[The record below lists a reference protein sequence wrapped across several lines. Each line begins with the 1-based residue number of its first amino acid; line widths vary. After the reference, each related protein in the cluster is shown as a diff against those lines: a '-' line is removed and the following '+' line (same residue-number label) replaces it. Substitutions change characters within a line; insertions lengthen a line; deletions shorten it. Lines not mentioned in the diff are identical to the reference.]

1 MGLQLWGQW
10 KEGNDLINDSLNTF
24 YLWTYGKGPLR
35 YRERTPAA
43 ATWATLSNYQQGFF
57 YMHHPTDRI
66 AHSTAFVT
74 PVVGHWLEREIAQ
87 GVDHEGSIR
96 RPIAPWADALT
107 TELHV
112 AARVKGTG
120 EGAGI
125 MFGSFSST
133 HCLILFLVSY

>member
-1 MGLQLWGQW
+1 
-10 KEGNDLINDSLNTF
+10 
-24 YLWTYGKGPLR
+24 
-35 YRERTPAA
+35 
-43 ATWATLSNYQQGFF
+43 
-57 YMHHPTDRI
+57 MHHPTDRI

-96 RPIAPWADALT
+96 RPIAPRADALT
-107 TELHV
+107 TELHL

-125 MFGSFSST
+125 MFGSFSSPPLFNFVFSKLPVPTDLWVSPT
-133 HCLILFLVSY
+133 HTYSKHRPYALELSDMKCVNYRCLIGLTVVIATHWAFYPKHFQH